1 MSPQIESHTRRA
13 VTTTGLYAVAVAA
26 LIALAGS
33 GCGSTPAPRSEKA
46 GAVNVTVTAPPSAR
60 KPRKRVTRTRVVYR
74 AATEPVAQ
82 SSGEP
87 SCGAGLEIGSRTS
100 CAFAENVR
108 AAYAQQGPGTVTAY
122 SPVTREMYAMTCSSG
137 TTVVCSGGDGA
148 WLSFAS
154 VSEADIAGR
163 TACGAGITVGPRTS
177 CAFASNVRAAYQSHG
192 PGTVMAFSPVTR
204 RTYAMTCSGGA
215 PVVCTGGDNASMW
228 FR

>member
-1 MSPQIESHTRRA
+1 
-13 VTTTGLYAVAVAA
+13 VVYA
-26 LIALAGS
+26 
-33 GCGSTPAPRSEKA
+33 TAPRPV
-46 GAVNVTVTAPPSAR
+46 GA
-60 KPRKRVTRTRVVYR
+60 
-74 AATEPVAQ
+74 
-82 SSGEP
+82 SSP
-87 SCGAGLEIGSRTS
+87 ACGGGLEIGPRTS
-100 CAFAENVR
+100 CAFAENVH
-108 AAYAQQGPGTVTAY
+108 AAYLQHGPGTVTAY
-122 SPVTREMYAMTCSSG
+122 SPVTRETYAMSCSAG

-154 VSEADIAGR
+154 VSDVDTAGR

-204 RTYAMTCSGGA
+204 RTYAMTCSAGA